1 MWREDPQND
10 GLTSVLLVHYAPRR
24 DCEYSIS
31 RQTAKAL
38 HSKSF
43 LYGGG
48 CYVKIPR
55 MMVTAKIVVFILI
68 LSAFPGWSQEKVKF
82 PVGASSKT
90 LGYGPLWVAWKQ
102 GFFDQQ
108 GLDAQVILL
117 RGTPPTVQAL
127 VAGSVYVGGATPD
140 AVMEVTERGLDL
152 VMVVGVINGLS
163 HAIMGGKNYKRY
175 EDLRGATI
183 GGQSLTSGITFPLRQ
198 VLKSKG
204 LEYPRDYK
212 LVNVGGTADLFAAL
226 SSGQIAAAPLA
237 IPLNFAAEEAGFN
250 VIGWYRDVLPNYQL
264 TALTVKRSW
273 AEANRPLLIRFVKGM
288 VLAMR
293 WVYENK
299 EPAIDFLAK
308 EMKLKPAHARKGW
321 EYYTAN
327 RIWYP
332 DADINSEGVNTL
344 VRIYSEQGQ
353 FKGTPPS
360 PAKYIDQSYLREAL
374 RELGSR

>member
-1 MWREDPQND
+1 MR
-10 GLTSVLLVHYAPRR
+10 
-24 DCEYSIS
+24 
-31 RQTAKAL
+31 
-38 HSKSF
+38 
-43 LYGGG
+43 
-48 CYVKIPR
+48 IPR
-55 MMVTAKIVVFILI
+55 VMVSAKIVVFILT
-68 LSAFPGWSQEKVKF
+68 LSAFPGLSQEKVKF

-90 LGYGPLWVAWKQ
+90 LGYGALWIAWKQ

-140 AVMEVTERGLDL
+140 AVMEVSERGVDL
-152 VMVVGVINGLS
+152 AMVVG
-163 HAIMGGKNYKRY
+163 
-175 EDLRGATI
+175 
-183 GGQSLTSGITFPLRQ
+183 
-198 VLKSKG
+198 
-204 LEYPRDYK
+204 
-212 LVNVGGTADLFAAL
+212 
-226 SSGQIAAAPLA
+226 
-237 IPLNFAAEEAGFN
+237 AEEAGFN

-273 AEANRPLLIRFVKGM
+273 AEANRPFLIRFVKGM

-332 DADINSEGVNTL
+332 DADINTEGVNTL
-344 VRIYSEQGQ
+344 IRIYSEQGQ
-353 FKGTPPS
+353 LKGTPPS
-360 PAKYIDQSYLREAL
+360 PARYIDQSYLREAL

>member
-1 MWREDPQND
+1 MKRFR
-10 GLTSVLLVHYAPRR
+10 LVVCLYIVFLFLLLASSP
-24 DCEYSIS
+24 C
-31 RQTAKAL
+31 
-38 HSKSF
+38 F
-43 LYGGG
+43 
-48 CYVKIPR
+48 
-55 MMVTAKIVVFILI
+55 
-68 LSAFPGWSQEKVKF
+68 SQEKVKF

-90 LGYGPLWVAWKQ
+90 LGYGPLWAAAKH

-108 GLDAQVILL
+108 GLDVQLILL
-117 RGTPPTVQAL
+117 RGTPPALQAL
-127 VAGSVYVGGATPD
+127 VAGSVYVAGVTPD
-140 AVMEVTERGLDL
+140 AVIEVTDRGFDP
-152 VMVVGVINGLS
+152 VMIEGVINGLT
-163 HAIMGGKNYKRY
+163 HAIMGGKNYNSY
-175 EDLRGATI
+175 EALRGATI
-183 GGQSLTSGITFPLRQ
+183 GGQSLTSGITFPLKQ

-237 IPLNFAAEEAGFN
+237 VPLNYAAEEAGFN

-273 AEANRPLLIRFVKGM
+273 AEANRPLLTRFVKGM

-293 WVYENK
+293 WMFENK
-299 EPAIDFLAK
+299 EPAIDFLTK

-321 EYYTAN
+321 EYYTGN

-332 DADINSEGVNTL
+332 DTDINFEGVKTL
-344 VRIYSEQGQ
+344 IQIYSEQGQ
-353 FKGTPPS
+353 LKGTPPS

-374 RELGSR
+374 KELGGK